1 MRCTAVR
8 GPVVTV
14 LNDTCAG
21 RDAGSV
27 VQEARPV
34 VGAERVCMALSR
46 LALGR

>member
-8 GPVVTV
+8 GPVVTIS
-14 LNDTCAG
+14 NDACAG
-21 RDAGSV
+21 RV

-34 VGAERVCMALSR
+34 VGAERVCMALSG